1 MLNFIQSHIGI
12 VIGCGTIGAAIG
24 GFILKKTGV
33 LKKLEVLFKKAELWA
48 QGLISVFD
56 RAGINTGVV
65 ITTKANKVPFLGI
78 IYEYTFEPIIIVVC
92 NGVASVI
99 SPILR
104 AVIAFILAIPVGLRT
119 DNKDIKKKKKSK

>member
-1 MLNFIQSHIGI
+1 MLDFIRSNIGL
-12 VIGCGTIGAAIG
+12 VIGGGTIGAALG

-33 LKKLEVLFKKAELWA
+33 LRKLETLFKKAELWA

-65 ITTKANKVPFLGI
+65 ITTKANKIPVLGVV
-78 IYEYTFEPIIIVVC
+78 YEYTFEPIIIVIC
-92 NGVASVI
+92 NGVASIV

-104 AVIAFILAIPVGLRT
+104 AVIAFILAIPVGLQT
-119 DNKDIKKKKKSK
+119 DNKDIKKK

>member
-1 MLNFIQSHIGI
+1 MFDFIQGHIGA
-12 VIGCGTIGAAIG
+12 VIGCGTIGAALG

-33 LKKLEVLFKKAELWA
+33 LQKLELFFKKAELWA
-48 QGLISVFD
+48 QGLITIFD

-65 ITTKANKVPFLGI
+65 ITTKANTIPVLGI
-78 IYEYTFEPIIIVVC
+78 VYEYTFEPIIIVVC
-92 NGVASVI
+92 NGVASIV

-119 DNKDIKKKKKSK
+119 DNKDIQKKAKK